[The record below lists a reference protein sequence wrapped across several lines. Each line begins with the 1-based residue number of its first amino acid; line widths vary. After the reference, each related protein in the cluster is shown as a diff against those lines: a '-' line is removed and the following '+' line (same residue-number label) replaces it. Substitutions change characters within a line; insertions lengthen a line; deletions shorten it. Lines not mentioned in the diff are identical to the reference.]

1 MKNKKLVT
9 LCATLALTYTY
20 YKILKNNTEEKNT
33 TISSKQNNNS
43 KSAQKNET
51 EATRAIAE
59 DPTTQARAVALAH
72 YQNEKDVSHKT
83 KEILEE
89 TRRLKACLAS
99 SECDFPNTDPKIY
112 EISIYDA
119 WRNQITKPE
128 TKNLNSMTDTILK
141 EAMLEPDGFLQSEV
155 LALILDRPSSEQLIQ
170 AVVQGLSNNPS
181 DPLIL
186 EKSMRVLQKY
196 QNDGYGQSVDHF
208 YQDTLVNGAILTS
221 DKASEL
227 VGRVINSQ
235 NINSYKELLNSL
247 KNSPK
252 KYNNLKAAIENYEA
266 QVTGG

>member
-1 MKNKKLVT
+1 MKSKKLIT
-9 LCATLALTYTY
+9 LCATLALTCTY
-20 YKILKNNTEEKNT
+20 YKILKNNSAEQNAS
-33 TISSKQNNNS
+33 ISSKKNKTS
-43 KSAQKNET
+43 KTAKKKDT
-51 EATRAIAE
+51 EINRIIAE
-59 DPTTQARAVALAH
+59 DPTTKSRAIALAN
-72 YQNEKDVSHKT
+72 YQNDKDVSLKT

-89 TRRLKACLAS
+89 TRRLKACLES
-99 SECDFPNTDPKIY
+99 NECDFPNTDPKIY
-112 EISIYDA
+112 EISVYDA
-119 WRNQITKPE
+119 WRNQIIKPE
-128 TKNLNSMTDTILK
+128 TKNLNSITDTILK
-141 EAMLEPDGFLQSEV
+141 EAMLEPDGFLQSEA

-227 VGRVINSQ
+227 VGRIINSQ
-235 NINSYKELLNSL
+235 NINSYRQLLNSL